1 MRDVINLDYSL
12 LIPEYLL
19 GLVAIAIIVVDLF
32 LPKTNKKV
40 LPVIALL
47 GLAAAFGVSLA
58 YIDTTDNFA
67 GLFFI
72 DDYTTFFRCFFI
84 AITIAVVL
92 ASIDFVELHLKNP
105 AEYYAL
111 LLISTAGAI
120 FMAAGQELR
129 TANSGLGFS
138 AFGL

>member
-84 AITIAVVL
+84 AITFGSSAWMTCPACVFMY
-92 ASIDFVELHLKNP
+92 SRFV
-105 AEYYAL
+105 
-111 LLISTAGAI
+111 G
-120 FMAAGQELR
+120 
-129 TANSGLGFS
+129 
-138 AFGL
+138 